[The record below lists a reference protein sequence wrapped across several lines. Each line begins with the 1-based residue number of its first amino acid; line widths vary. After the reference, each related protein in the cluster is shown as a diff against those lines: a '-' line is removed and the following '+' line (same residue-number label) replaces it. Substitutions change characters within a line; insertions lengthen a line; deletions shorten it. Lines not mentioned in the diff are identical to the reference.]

1 MPLGGCGRVGGVAA
15 VSLSPLRDLRQWLG
29 ALYVVGL
36 GAAPALGQAP
46 ARVDFAR
53 DVQPIFKS
61 HCVSCHGPTQQ
72 LNGFRLD
79 RRAAAFRGGTFPV
92 IAPGS
97 SAGSRLYLKLLG
109 QQFGQQMPPAGKLS
123 DAEIETIKNW
133 LDQGA
138 DWPEALAG
146 EPPSAPVVPAAAR
159 VMDALRRGDSV
170 ALGRAL
176 TSGGSR
182 AARAVGARGGWTPLM
197 FAALYG
203 NADAVRRLLALGA
216 NANAVTDSGTSALML
231 AAHDADATRL
241 LLQAGA
247 NPNQRPEDGRTP
259 LIVAS
264 ARVGASAVVKLLLDA
279 GADPKALSAAR
290 TSALRLAA
298 GVGEAESMR
307 LLIAGGA
314 DLKADAA
321 AALTASL
328 NSQCRACADLVIGAV
343 DARAFGGSLLTMARG
358 GDAAAVRFL
367 LERGA
372 DVNARDGAGRT
383 PLMMAAYTDAYPVNV
398 VRLLLDWRADVSL
411 RSTEGDTAASIASIR
426 GGPLAGLV
434 GSTGA
439 TAVPPDRPPPAPAP
453 TPREAVLRSL
463 PLLQRTDAVF
473 LEKSGCVSCHHNSLT
488 AHTVAQA
495 RANGLRVEE
504 GAAASHK
511 ARMAPFVAGWRESAL
526 RGFGIPGQQ
535 DTVGY
540 VLYGLIGA
548 RVPADASTDALAYYL
563 KGLQMD
569 DGHWRLAANRP
580 PIESSEI
587 QVTAVA
593 MRALQEYAPPARRAE
608 YEAAVAAAGRWLATA
623 RASST
628 EDRAFQ
634 LLGIAWAGGDRP
646 LVASLARELVAEQRP
661 DGGWAP
667 IARSGMAADAYAT
680 GQALTALHQSGA
692 LQVTDEAYGRGVR
705 YLLSTQLADGSW
717 FVKSRALPIQAHFE
731 SEFPHGADQFI
742 SAAATNWAAQALIPA
757 VRAST
762 RR

>member
-1 MPLGGCGRVGGVAA
+1 M
-15 VSLSPLRDLRQWLG
+15 
-29 ALYVVGL
+29 
-36 GAAPALGQAP
+36 GAAPALGQSP
-46 ARVDFAR
+46 AKVDFAR

-109 QQFGQQMPPAGKLS
+109 QQFGQQMPPTGKLS

-138 DWPEALAG
+138 PWPEALAG
-146 EPPSAPVVPAAAR
+146 EPPSARVVPAAAR
-159 VMDALRRGDSV
+159 VMDALRQGDS
-170 ALGRAL
+170 AAFDRAL
-176 TSGGSR
+176 TAGGAQ

-197 FAALYG
+197 YAALYG
-203 NADAVRRLLALGA
+203 NADAVQRLLKLGA
-216 NANAVTDSGTSALML
+216 NVNAVTDGGTSALIL

-259 LIVAS
+259 IIVAS

-290 TSALRLAA
+290 TTALRLAA

-328 NSQCRACADLVIGAV
+328 LSQCRGCADLVAGAV
-343 DARAFGGSLLTMARG
+343 DAPALGGSLLTMAG
-358 GDAAAVRFL
+358 SGDAAAVRFL

-383 PLMMAAYTDAYPVNV
+383 PLMMAAQTDAYPVDV

-411 RSTEGDTAASIASIR
+411 RATGGDTAASLASIR

-434 GSTGA
+434 GSTVA
-439 TAVPPDRPPPAPAP
+439 TVVPPPDRPQPAPP
-453 TPREAVLRSL
+453 RTPREAVLRSL

-488 AHTVAQA
+488 AHTVALA
-495 RANGLRVEE
+495 RANGLPVEE

-511 ARMAPFVAGWRESAL
+511 ARMPPFLAGWRESTL

-548 RVPADASTDALAYYL
+548 RVPADPSTDALAYYL
-563 KGLQMD
+563 KGLQMA
-569 DGHWRLAANRP
+569 DGRWRLAANRP
-580 PIESSEI
+580 PMESSEI

-608 YEAAVAAAGRWLATA
+608 YHAAVAEAGRWLAAA
-623 RASST
+623 RATST

-634 LLGIAWAGGDRP
+634 LLGLAWAGGDRS
-646 LVASLARELVAEQRP
+646 LVARLAQELVAEQRP

-667 IARSGMAADAYAT
+667 IARSGMAADPYAT
-680 GQALTALHQSGA
+680 GQALTALRESGG
-692 LQVTDEAYGRGVR
+692 LQVGDEAYVRGVR
-705 YLLSTQLADGSW
+705 YLMGTQLADGSW
-717 FVKSRALPIQAHFE
+717 FVKSRALPVQAYFE
-731 SEFPHGADQFI
+731 SEFPHGVDQFI
-742 SAAATNWAAQALIPA
+742 SAAGTNWALQALIPA
-757 VRAST
+757 AGMST